1 MADDLD
7 KIDLN
12 SFFSKRNESYE
23 KLINTIKSI
32 EPNSI
37 IDENNN
43 VIPTNVEFK
52 VPNDENVFI
61 EVDDNFEL
69 NELRRK
75 YISYNNLTNNLTNNI
90 VNVNDEN
97 TQNINNE
104 NIIIDKNKS
113 SNMIINSSDNDP
125 MINIFKNTKKTVDF
139 CVDIKFED
147 KIPRIDFIEMMEESY
162 NTSIIDFLAEQFSEK
177 LLEDRENIKNIF
189 KDSIHNMIAE
199 NNAKISNAK
208 NDAKDSVK
216 PKLNSKNKNAV
227 KSKDLIDKIS
237 TMDNIDDINKAIQGI
252 EIKSVL
258 NYAKKRIKELND
270 R

>member
-69 NELRRK
+69 NELRKK
-75 YISYNNLTNNLTNNI
+75 YISSNNLTNNVVNI
-90 VNVNDEN
+90 NDEN
-97 TQNINNE
+97 MPVIDNE

-177 LLEDRENIKNIF
+177 LLEDRENIKKIF
-189 KDSIHNMIAE
+189 KDSIYNMITE
-199 NNAKISNAK
+199 NNTKIKNAK
-208 NDAKDSVK
+208 NDVKNSVK
-216 PKLNSKNKNAV
+216 PELNIKNKNAV

-237 TMDNIDDINKAIQGI
+237 TMNDIDDINKYIQGI

>member
-1 MADDLD
+1 MADDFD

-75 YISYNNLTNNLTNNI
+75 YISSNNLTNNLTNNI

-125 MINIFKNTKKTVDF
+125 MINIFKNTKK
-139 CVDIKFED
+139 
-147 KIPRIDFIEMMEESY
+147 
-162 NTSIIDFLAEQFSEK
+162 L
-177 LLEDRENIKNIF
+177 
-189 KDSIHNMIAE
+189 
-199 NNAKISNAK
+199 
-208 NDAKDSVK
+208 
-216 PKLNSKNKNAV
+216 
-227 KSKDLIDKIS
+227 
-237 TMDNIDDINKAIQGI
+237 
-252 EIKSVL
+252 
-258 NYAKKRIKELND
+258 
-270 R
+270 

>member
-75 YISYNNLTNNLTNNI
+75 YISSNNLTNNLTNNI

-177 LLEDRENIKNIF
+177 LLEDREIFANTKKGRQLKEKIYNESKHQFEFSKFENGLQIKKI
-189 KDSIHNMIAE
+189 E
-199 NNAKISNAK
+199 NKEEIDGEFTIDELS
-208 NDAKDSVK
+208 DL
-216 PKLNSKNKNAV
+216 KL
-227 KSKDLIDKIS
+227 
-237 TMDNIDDINKAIQGI
+237 
-252 EIKSVL
+252 
-258 NYAKKRIKELND
+258 
-270 R
+270 